1 MAHSLTEVL
10 ADPAT
15 AARQLASG
23 VTVYGVRN
31 ATGRLTRYGAAIIE
45 MTLLPL
51 PALADDGFPAE
62 DVRVVVLRDQ
72 RLFTYARSGRE
83 RRFLHRNPP
92 PSRSLCLYWDGDDPA
107 LRWLPADGFDEY
119 VTAVR
124 RHLIFEEV
132 WRRDGRWPCED
143 TPHGQPGRDGFAVV
157 TPQMRALRQQWARS
171 A

>member
-1 MAHSLTEVL
+1 MAHSLSEVL
-10 ADPAT
+10 ADPAA

-23 VTVYGVRN
+23 VTVYGVRD
-31 ATGRLTRYGAAIIE
+31 ATGRLTRYGAAIVE

-51 PALADDGFPAE
+51 PALVGDGFPAE
-62 DVRVVVLRDQ
+62 DVRVVVLRDE
-72 RLFTYARSGRE
+72 RVLTYVRSGRE
-83 RRFLHRNPP
+83 RAFLHRNPS
-92 PSRSLCLYWDGDDPA
+92 PSRSLCLFWDNDDPA
-107 LRWLPADGFDEY
+107 LRWLPEDGFDEY

-143 TPHGQPGRDGFAVV
+143 TPHGPPGQDGLPLM
-157 TPQMRALRQQWARS
+157 TSQMRALRQQWARS